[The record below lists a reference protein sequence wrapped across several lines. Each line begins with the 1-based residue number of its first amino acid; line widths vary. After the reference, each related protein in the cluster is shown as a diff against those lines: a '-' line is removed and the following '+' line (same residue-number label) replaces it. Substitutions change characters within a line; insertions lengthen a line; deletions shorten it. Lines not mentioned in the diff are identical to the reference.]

1 MVKSLQLAH
10 QLKDKRILLIGGG
23 EVGLTRLYKLIP
35 TGCKLTLVS
44 PDLHKSIIPKFG
56 KFIQNEDQPD
66 YREDAKRFINPNW
79 DSTKNE
85 IYEYIRSDF
94 KDEYLDLEDENDAW
108 YIIMTCIPDHPESAR
123 IYHLCKER
131 FGKQQLVN
139 VADKPDLCDFYFG
152 ANLEIGD
159 RLQIL
164 ISTNGLSPRFGAL
177 VRDEIRNLFTQ
188 MGDLALED
196 AVVKLG
202 ELRRGI
208 RLLAPDDK
216 DVKYRMDWARRC
228 TDLFGIQHCHNIDV
242 KRLLDLFKV
251 MFQEQNCS
259 LQFPPRERLLSEYCS
274 S

>member
-10 QLKDKRILLIGGG
+10 QLKEKRILLIGGG

-44 PDLHKSIIPKFG
+44 PDLHKAISPRFG
-56 KFIQNEDQPD
+56 KFIENEEPPE
-66 YREDAKRFINPNW
+66 YRGGSRRIVNPVW
-79 DSTKNE
+79 DSSKDE
-85 IYEYIRSDF
+85 IYEYIHGEF
-94 KDEYLDLEDENDAW
+94 KDEYLDLEDEDEAW
-108 YIIMTCIPDHPESAR
+108 HIILTCIPDHAESAR

-139 VADKPDLCDFYFG
+139 VADKPELCDFYFG

-177 VRDEIRNLFTQ
+177 VRDEIRNLFAQ

-208 RLLAPDDK
+208 RLLAPNDK
-216 DVKYRMDWARRC
+216 DVKYRMDWAKRC
-228 TDLFGIQHCHNIDV
+228 TDLFGIQHCHDIDV
-242 KRLLDLFKV
+242 ERLLKLFKT
-251 MFQEQNCS
+251 MFHDQNCS
-259 LQFPPRERLLSEYCS
+259 LQFPSKERLLRDYCS

>member
-1 MVKSLQLAH
+1 
-10 QLKDKRILLIGGG
+10 
-23 EVGLTRLYKLIP
+23 
-35 TGCKLTLVS
+35 
-44 PDLHKSIIPKFG
+44 
-56 KFIQNEDQPD
+56 
-66 YREDAKRFINPNW
+66 
-79 DSTKNE
+79 
-85 IYEYIRSDF
+85 
-94 KDEYLDLEDENDAW
+94 
-108 YIIMTCIPDHPESAR
+108 
-123 IYHLCKER
+123 
-131 FGKQQLVN
+131 
-139 VADKPDLCDFYFG
+139 
-152 ANLEIGD
+152 
-159 RLQIL
+159 
-164 ISTNGLSPRFGAL
+164 
-177 VRDEIRNLFTQ
+177 

>member
-1 MVKSLQLAH
+1 
-10 QLKDKRILLIGGG
+10 
-23 EVGLTRLYKLIP
+23 
-35 TGCKLTLVS
+35 
-44 PDLHKSIIPKFG
+44 
-56 KFIQNEDQPD
+56 
-66 YREDAKRFINPNW
+66 
-79 DSTKNE
+79 
-85 IYEYIRSDF
+85 
-94 KDEYLDLEDENDAW
+94 
-108 YIIMTCIPDHPESAR
+108 MTCIPDHPESAR

-177 VRDEIRNLFTQ
+177 IRDEIRNLFTQ

>member
-10 QLKDKRILLIGGG
+10 QLKGKRILLIGGG
-23 EVGLTRLYKLIP
+23 EVGLTRLQKLLP

-44 PDLHKSIIPKFG
+44 VDLHKAIVPKFG
-56 KFIQNEDQPD
+56 KFIENEVHPE
-66 YREDAKRFINPNW
+66 YRDNGKRIVNPNW
-79 DSTKNE
+79 DFSKNE
-85 IYEYIRSDF
+85 IYEYINGEF
-94 KDEYLDLEDENDAW
+94 KDEYLDLDDEDAAW
-108 YIIMTCIPDHPESAR
+108 HIILTCIPDHPESAR
-123 IYHLCKER
+123 IYHLCKEK
-131 FGKQQLVN
+131 FGRQQLVN
-139 VADKPDLCDFYFG
+139 VADKPELCDFYFG
-152 ANLEIGD
+152 ANLEISD

-177 VRDEIRNLFTQ
+177 VRDEIRNLFAQ

-202 ELRRGI
+202 ELRSGI

-216 DVKYRMDWARRC
+216 DVKYRMSWAKRC

-242 KRLLDLFKV
+242 ERLLGLFKT
-251 MFQEQNCS
+251 MFKDQNCS
-259 LQFPPRERLLSEYCS
+259 LQFPPKEQLHSDYCS

>member
-23 EVGLTRLYKLIP
+23 EVGLTRLHKLIP

-44 PDLHKSIIPKFG
+44 PTLHKAIVPKFG
-56 KFIQNEDQPD
+56 KFIDREDHPE
-66 YREDAKRFINPNW
+66 YRENAKRIVNPSW
-79 DSTKNE
+79 DSSKNE
-85 IYEYIRSDF
+85 IYEYIHDEF
-94 KDEYLDLEDENDAW
+94 KDEYLDLEDDDDAW
-108 YIIMTCIPDHPESAR
+108 HIIMTCIPDHPESAR

-139 VADKPDLCDFYFG
+139 VADKPELCDFYFG
-152 ANLEIGD
+152 ANLEIGN

-177 VRDEIRNLFTQ
+177 VRDEISNLFSQ

-208 RLLAPDDK
+208 RLLAPSDK
-216 DVKYRMDWARRC
+216 DVKYRMDWAKRC
-228 TDLFGIQHCHNIDV
+228 TDLFGIQHCHEIDV
-242 KRLLDLFKV
+242 QRLLGLFKT
-251 MFQEQNCS
+251 MFQDQHCS
-259 LQFPPRERLLSEYCS
+259 LQFPPKDEMLSYYCS